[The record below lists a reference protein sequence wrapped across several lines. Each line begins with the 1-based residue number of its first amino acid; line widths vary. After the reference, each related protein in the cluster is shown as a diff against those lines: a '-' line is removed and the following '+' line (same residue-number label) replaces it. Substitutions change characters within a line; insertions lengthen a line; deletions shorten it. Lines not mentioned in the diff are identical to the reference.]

1 MLQLLYGAF
10 IGASHVWLVFV
21 GNPAFIVIEAVIAG
35 WSVGAHLNRLLEG
48 IRTWLWIPGSHK
60 KAV

>member
-35 WSVGAHLNRLLEG
+35 WSVGATVYEKPQRG
-48 IRTWLWIPGSHK
+48 CSSA
-60 KAV
+60 AVRVP